1 MTNWVGNLTLSLR
14 GEEWLSYLR
23 EFAEGL
29 DTPEAAMLAD
39 RLEAGLSGEVEDRLT
54 ALVLAQVVQDLSDR
68 LAQLEARR

>member
-23 EFAEGL
+23 EFAEKV
-29 DTPEAAMLAD
+29 DTQEAHMLVN
-39 RLEAGLSGEVEDRLT
+39 RLEAGQSGEVEDRLT
-54 ALVLAQVVQDLSDR
+54 AVVLAQAVAGLSDR